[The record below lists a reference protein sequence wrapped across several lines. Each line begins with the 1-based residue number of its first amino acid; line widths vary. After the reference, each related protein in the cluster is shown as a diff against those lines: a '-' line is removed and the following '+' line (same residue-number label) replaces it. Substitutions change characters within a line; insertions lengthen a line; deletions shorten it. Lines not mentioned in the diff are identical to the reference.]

1 MYRTRGYSMRG
12 MALVQA
18 VAERIIGSYLATL
31 PDTEV
36 VAVSDHGETGV
47 DLAFVS
53 RGVRTR
59 VKVKPDVY
67 FGSDPVKIADRSLT
81 FYREDAGR
89 CALQAVADST
99 TRDPGWI
106 ITSDADAIYYYYL
119 VISQPEDDVRV
130 LLGESDEAFFAGLKV
145 DRDDLLVL
153 PMVATR
159 AYFAE
164 QAERSPSR
172 PVAHGERSA
181 WYRLVPR
188 AEIESAV
195 RGATDRGPIFGG
207 LAG

>member
-1 MYRTRGYSMRG
+1 MKG

-18 VAERIIGSYLATL
+18 VAERIIGRYLATL
-31 PDTEV
+31 PDIEV
-36 VAVSDHGETGV
+36 VAVTQHGGRGV

-53 RGVRTR
+53 KGVRTR

-106 ITSDADAIYYYYL
+106 MTSEADEIYYYYL
-119 VISQPEDDVRV
+119 VISQPEDEIRA
-130 LLGESDEAFFAGLKV
+130 LLGESDKEFFTGLKV

-153 PMVATR
+153 PMAATR
-159 AYFAE
+159 TCFAE
-164 QAERSPSR
+164 QAERYPSR

-188 AEIESAV
+188 SEIESAV